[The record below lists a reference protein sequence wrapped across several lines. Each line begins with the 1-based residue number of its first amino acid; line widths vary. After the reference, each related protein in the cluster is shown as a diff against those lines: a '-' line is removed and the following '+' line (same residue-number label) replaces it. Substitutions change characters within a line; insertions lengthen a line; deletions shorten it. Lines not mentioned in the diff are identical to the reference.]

1 MIEQLVYKEDDYELV
16 LNQLQALIF
25 DETDIICNLANASS
39 LLYHFLKNV
48 NWVGFYLFKENQL
61 VLGPFQGKPACTR
74 IPLNKGVC
82 GKAATIQEVV
92 YVENVHEFEGHI
104 ACDSASNSEVVLPI
118 VINGNLFGVLDIDS
132 FKFNNF
138 NSQQIEFL
146 KEFVEVLK
154 SQLKKI

>member
-1 MIEQLVYKEDDYELV
+1 MIKEIIYKDDDYELV

-25 DETDIICNLANASS
+25 DEKDVICNLANASA
-39 LLYHFLKNV
+39 LLFQFLKNI

-82 GKAATIQEVV
+82 GKAASTKEVV

-118 VINGNLFGVLDIDS
+118 IIENELLGVLDIDS
-132 FKFNNF
+132 FEFNNF
-138 NSQQIEFL
+138 NPKQIEFL

-154 SQLKKI
+154 TQLN